1 MKNYCTECDWSA
13 STANGY
19 SPTELTRQAIEH
31 HLISGH
37 AIGSG
42 NPNTSLKRFDR
53 YRER

>member
-1 MKNYCTECDWSA
+1 MKNYCTDCDWSA

-31 HLISGH
+31 HLMSGH
-37 AIGSG
+37 AIESDKA
-42 NPNTSLKRFDR
+42 NTSAKPFVR